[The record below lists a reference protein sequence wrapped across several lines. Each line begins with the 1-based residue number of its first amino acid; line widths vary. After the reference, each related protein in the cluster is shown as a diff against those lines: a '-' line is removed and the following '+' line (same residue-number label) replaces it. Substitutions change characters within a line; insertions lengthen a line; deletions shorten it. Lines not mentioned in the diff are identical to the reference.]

1 MLFLEALQPI
11 GIGAIG
17 IVNGDGY
24 IPLAEEVAD
33 PMVAGGVDTLL

>member
-1 MLFLEALQPI
+1 MLFLEARQPI

-17 IVNGDGY
+17 IVNGDGS

-33 PMVAGGVDTLL
+33 PMEAGGVDTLL